1 MIEINEIRSIPE
13 PTLRRLPL
21 YLYFLKNLANH
32 GILEVSTTKIANEFK
47 QDPTQIRKD
56 LGYLGTLG
64 KPKVG
69 YEVPVL
75 IEAIET
81 FLNWNNTT
89 EAFIVG
95 AGNLGMAMIGYEQ
108 FSKYGIKII
117 AAFDNDSEKIGIHI
131 KDVPVLSISKLTD
144 LIKRMH
150 VHVGIIT
157 VPAESAQSAAD
168 LLIEGGIKAIWN
180 FAPVNLKV
188 PEDIIIEDAQF
199 ATSLAVLSRKLM
211 EINNINLEKV

>member
-1 MIEINEIRSIPE
+1 MIETNEIRSIPE

-21 YLYFLKNLANH
+21 YLYFLKNLANN

-56 LGYLGTLG
+56 LGYVGTLG

-117 AAFDNDSEKIGIHI
+117 AAFDNDPSKIGINI
-131 KDVPVLSISKLTD
+131 KEVPVLSITKLTD
-144 LIKRMH
+144 LVKRMH

-211 EINNINLEKV
+211 EINKINLEKV